1 MPDRPLK
8 KSEIFDL
15 VEAQGKT
22 TDDISQRL
30 VKIESADIS
39 QRLVK
44 IESLVEK
51 QDSKNQN
58 IVIGVVVAF
67 ILVVGTVA
75 VEVILS
81 NRGDAQFYS
90 GLEKDIYEQNLRVQD
105 LNNKVDNVKIRNPY
119 LK

>member
-1 MPDRPLK
+1 MAYGPTK
-8 KSEIFDL
+8 KEIVGL
-15 VEAQGKT
+15 VEAQAKSI
-22 TDDISQRL
+22 DSIS
-30 VKIESADIS
+30 E
-39 QRLVK
+39 RLVK

-67 ILVVGTVA
+67 LFIVGTVA

-81 NRGDAQFYS
+81 DKKDVQFYS
-90 GLEKDIYEQNLRVQD
+90 GLERNIYEQNLKVQD
-105 LNNKVDNVKIRNPY
+105 LTNKVDNVKIRNPY